1 MIVKTRKTISG
12 TEYWDAQNKKVLV
25 VPHGQEP
32 PFEVTENPKSMILGV
47 DIAKGKDKTT
57 IDGKVVDN
65 HQDINLDEMKVEQ
78 LLEYAK
84 ENNIEVPGNMKKEE
98 TIRKHIEEALKA
110 NDGE

>member
-12 TEYWDAQNKKVLV
+12 TEYWDAKNKKVLV
-25 VPHGQEP
+25 VPNGQEP
-32 PFEVTENPKSMILGV
+32 PFEVTENTKSMILGV
-47 DIAKGKDKTT
+47 DIAKGRDKTI
-57 IDGKVVDN
+57 IDEVVVN
-65 HQDINLDEMKVEQ
+65 QPDINLDKMKVEQ

-84 ENNIEVPGNMKKEE
+84 ENNIEVPGNMKKED